1 MTLGKKDL
9 INLMDHHQI
18 RPSKS
23 LGQNFVIDPN
33 IIHKIIRD
41 AEIKS
46 GEQILEIGSGLG
58 SLTCELAKISSVV
71 ALEFDRYL
79 MAPFL
84 EVIENHGVAGNV
96 EIIHADAMKIDWQ
109 TFFATRKGNWKMVAN
124 LPYNIASPLLITI
137 LEEAPQVKE
146 IFVMVQ
152 KEVADRFAAQPGG
165 SSYGIPS
172 VKSQYWSEVTVIG
185 KISPEVFYPIPRVD
199 SALLQFKRRKIP
211 KPVNIDLFNQIVR
224 KAFSQRRKMLRK
236 TIGSSYESKIFT
248 EVGIDPRSRPEE
260 LSIENW
266 VNLANRMDLLKEET
280 S

>member
-9 INLMDHHQI
+9 INLMGHHQI

-79 MAPFL
+79 MAPFS

-124 LPYNIASPLLITI
+124 LPYNIASPLLITM

-199 SALLQFKRRKIP
+199 SALLQLKRRKIP

-236 TIGSSYESKIFT
+236 TIGSNYESKIFT

>member
-96 EIIHADAMKIDWQ
+96 EIIHADAMKIDWK

-185 KISPEVFYPIPRVD
+185 KISPEVFYPVPRVD

-248 EVGIDPRSRPEE
+248 EVSIDPRSRPEE

>member
-33 IIHKIIRD
+33 TIHKIIRD

-46 GEQILEIGSGLG
+46 DEQILEIGSGLG

-79 MAPFL
+79 MAPFS

-96 EIIHADAMKIDWQ
+96 EIIHADAMKIDWK

-124 LPYNIASPLLITI
+124 LPYNIASPLLITM

-199 SALLQFKRRKIP
+199 SALLQLKRRKIP

-236 TIGSSYESKIFT
+236 TIGSNYESKIFT
-248 EVGIDPRSRPEE
+248 EVGIDPCSRPEE
-260 LSIENW
+260 LSVENW
-266 VNLANRMDLLKEET
+266 VNLANRMDVLKEET